1 MNRGSQLVSRSTRY
15 RNTSS
20 GEDCAPGKSGYR
32 SRVTETPLQICVAR
46 RDERRAER
54 QRLERRDRALSTAR
68 LVAFGI
74 GFVVV
79 VLAVERQ
86 LHWAWTAVPL
96 ALFVSLV
103 VAHARALDRRRR
115 VARQEAFWERGAAR
129 IEGRWAG
136 QPGYDDGAR
145 FLVPTH
151 PYAADLDLFGKAS
164 LFERISSART
174 AAGEACLAEWL
185 ASPASAEEARARQAA
200 VRALL
205 PRTELREALA
215 VVGAEVR
222 AEVEPERIL
231 KWAEE
236 PPAKPLL
243 AGWLLPTCVVLAT
256 AAVAV
261 TGWWAWSGDWRPYLP
276 LALVEAVVWVSLGK
290 ALKQVNS
297 TVRRPAAELEV
308 LAAALALFEVEPSLG
323 EGAPVRLATLR
334 ARLYSDGQRAS
345 EHVAVLRGRLTRLN
359 WQYNQ
364 FFAIFGFFLMWGPM
378 WASLVERWRL
388 RRGADLHSWLS
399 ALAELE
405 ALTSLAGFAWERPE
419 DCFPEITDGPAPR
432 FVAEALGHPLI
443 GPPEERCIRNDVAFD
458 HGLQLMMVSGSNMS
472 GKSTLLRSAGT
483 AVALALAG
491 APVRAKRLSLSPLQ
505 LGATLRVQDSLQE
518 GASRFYA
525 EITRLRAVVEL
536 SHGTRPLFFLL
547 DEILSGTN
555 SHDRRL
561 GAEAVVKNLVAA
573 GAIGFCTTHD
583 LALTEVV
590 PALGV
595 AAINVHFEDQVDGDK
610 LVFDYRMQPGVVRR
624 SNAIALMRAVGLP
637 V

>member
-1 MNRGSQLVSRSTRY
+1 M
-15 RNTSS
+15 
-20 GEDCAPGKSGYR
+20 
-32 SRVTETPLQICVAR
+32 TETPLEICVAR

-54 QRLERRDRALSTAR
+54 QRLERRDRSLSTAR

-74 GFVVV
+74 GFVVA
-79 VLAVERQ
+79 VLAAEHQ
-86 LHWAWTAVPL
+86 LHWGWTALPL
-96 ALFVSLV
+96 ALFVGLV

-129 IEGRWAG
+129 IEGRWMG

-145 FLVPTH
+145 FSSPTH
-151 PYAADLDLFGKAS
+151 PYAGDLDLFGKAS

-185 ASPASAEEARARQAA
+185 SQPASAVEARARQAA
-200 VRALL
+200 VRALVG
-205 PRTELREALA
+205 RTSLREALA
-215 VVGAEVR
+215 VVGADVR
-222 AEVEPERIL
+222 AEVEPKRIME
-231 KWAEE
+231 WAEA
-236 PPAKPLL
+236 PPAKVLL
-243 AGWLLPTCVVLAT
+243 AGWLLPVCITLAT

-261 TGWWAWSGDWRPYLP
+261 TGWWIWSGDWRPYLP
-276 LALVEAVVWVSLGK
+276 LALINAAVWMALGK
-290 ALKQVNS
+290 AVKQVS
-297 TVRRPAAELEV
+297 GTVRRPASELDV
-308 LAAALALFEVEPSLG
+308 LSAALALFEAEPSLG
-323 EGAPVRLATLR
+323 EEGAPERLRALR
-334 ARLYSDGQRAS
+334 ARLISDGQAAS
-345 EHVAVLRGRLTRLN
+345 FHVGVLRGRLSRLN

-378 WASLVERWRL
+378 WASMVERWRVRL
-388 RRGADLHSWLS
+388 GGDLHGWLS

-419 DCFPEITDGPAPR
+419 DTFPEITDGPTPR
-432 FVAEALGHPLI
+432 FVAEGLGHPLI

-458 HGLQLMMVSGSNMS
+458 NGLQLMMVSGSNMS

-491 APVRAKRLSLSPLQ
+491 APVRARKLSMSPLQ
-505 LGATLRVQDSLQE
+505 VGATLRVQDSLQE

-536 SHGTRPLFFLL
+536 SRTTSGPPLFFLL

-595 AAINVHFEDQVDGDK
+595 AAVNVHFEDQVDGDK
-610 LVFDYRMQPGVVRR
+610 LVFDYRMHEGVVRR